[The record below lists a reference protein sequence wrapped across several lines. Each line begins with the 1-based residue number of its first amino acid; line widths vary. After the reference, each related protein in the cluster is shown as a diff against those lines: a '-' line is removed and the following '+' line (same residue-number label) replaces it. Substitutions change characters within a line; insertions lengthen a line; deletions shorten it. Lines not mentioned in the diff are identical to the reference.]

1 MKKMIIGFA
10 LVCFVAFGT
19 FGVQSAIAS
28 VDNMEIVKLQLD
40 DDPDKNKKA
49 EAKTDGKDKKG
60 TKSSGDVKSNCDDG
74 KAKCGTKTSC
84 CGTKSPEKKST
95 NKEGGG
101 DKK

>member
-28 VDNMEIVKLQLD
+28 ADNMEIVKLQLD
-40 DDPDKNKKA
+40 DDPDKNKKSKA
-49 EAKTDGKDKKG
+49 DGKDKKTG
-60 TKSSGDVKSNCDDG
+60 DKSKTGDCKDAKANCETKTKCCDT
-74 KAKCGTKTSC
+74 KCGDKKTTK
-84 CGTKSPEKKST
+84 
-95 NKEGGG
+95 KEGGG